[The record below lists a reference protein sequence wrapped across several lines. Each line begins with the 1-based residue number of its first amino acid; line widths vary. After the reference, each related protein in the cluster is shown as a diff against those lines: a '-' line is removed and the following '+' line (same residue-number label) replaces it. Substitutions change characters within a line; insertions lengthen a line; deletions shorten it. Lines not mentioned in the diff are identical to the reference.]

1 MSLLD
6 NIRKYNPVNEQEVLL
21 VNEDENQAV
30 KWWTLEEAMQV
41 SKETWMVEHIYK
53 KLIAKTKLEKN

>member
-30 KWWTLEEAMQV
+30 RW
-41 SKETWMVEHIYK
+41 
-53 KLIAKTKLEKN
+53 